1 MCVVFVYTVNTE
13 HYLLTTT
20 STPIVKI
27 QYFAIIV
34 HCLLFMFKI
43 CWNKISLNLYLF
55 SKNLMISE
63 QGSSIVI
70 KDSIECQEISTLF
83 HVIYAKYTNYETLTL
98 TLNTSSSILWCICT
112 CACIAGL
119 CTRDNGERRS
129 TAMWIFQP
137 GTWISIRTWRVQS
150 PSSPPTDSMLLL

>member
-1 MCVVFVYTVNTE
+1 MSIVFVYTVNTE

-27 QYFAIIV
+27 QNFAIIV

-43 CWNKISLNLYLF
+43 CWNKISLNLYLI
-55 SKNLMISE
+55 SKNSMISE

-70 KDSIECQEISTLF
+70 KDSIECLENI
-83 HVIYAKYTNYETLTL
+83 HVIYANYTNYETLTL

-129 TAMWIFQP
+129 TAMWIFRP
-137 GTWISIRTWRVQS
+137 GTWISIRT
-150 PSSPPTDSMLLL
+150 

>member
-1 MCVVFVYTVNTE
+1 MSIVFVYTVNTE

-43 CWNKISLNLYLF
+43 CWNKISLNLYLI
-55 SKNLMISE
+55 SKNSMISE

-70 KDSIECQEISTLF
+70 KDSKECLENI
-83 HVIYAKYTNYETLTL
+83 HVIYANYTNNETLTL

-137 GTWISIRTWRVQS
+137 GTWISIHTWRVQS